1 MNLPGV
7 HDRNERS
14 KPFQFSRAT
23 MVMCRAIRK
32 IVVVS
37 FRQTLVALSGAEV
50 INRQLSG
57 VSGFCVFLDNLM
69 ST

>member
-1 MNLPGV
+1 MNLPGA
-7 HDRNERS
+7 HDRNEQS
-14 KPFQFSRAT
+14 KPLQFSRAT
-23 MVMCRAIRK
+23 MVMCRAIHK

-50 INRQLSG
+50 INPQLSG
-57 VSGFCVFLDNLM
+57 VSEFFMFLDNLM